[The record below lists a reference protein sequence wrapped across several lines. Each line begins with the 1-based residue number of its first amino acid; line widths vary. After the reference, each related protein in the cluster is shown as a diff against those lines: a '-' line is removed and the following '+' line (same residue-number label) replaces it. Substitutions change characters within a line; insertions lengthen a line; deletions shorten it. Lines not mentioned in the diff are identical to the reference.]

1 MAGRHTPAPER
12 PSPEL
17 PAGGEK
23 RGFTQKLLDGIERV
37 GNKVP
42 HPAIIFAGLCVFV
55 IVLSAVLSL
64 FNVSVTH
71 EVAETAP
78 AAPISQPLTDEI
90 EGGTQSP
97 DAVNELPDSAAADV
111 VIRTE
116 TTEIKSLLSLDGIRF
131 LFTSFV
137 DNFAGFSVVAVILVA
152 MLGVGVAEESG
163 LMGALIRKLVRVA
176 PRSAVTFIIVF
187 VGMLSSIAS
196 DAGYLIL
203 IPLAAAAFVS
213 VGKHPLA
220 GLAAAYAGVSAGFAV
235 NILITPSDGVLTEVT
250 NEAIHLVDP
259 NTSIGI
265 TSNLWFN
272 IASTIFVTFV
282 IVFVSSRLIEPR
294 LGRYEQEPAAVAA
307 GGSSVAAGS
316 VAAGS
321 GADGS
326 GGNGSGENGSGG
338 NGSGGEG
345 SGGDGSGG
353 PGTATEDAVD
363 AAGEARGLR
372 YAGIAVLASLAVVLL
387 LAIPSWGPLRNPDT
401 GSLIDDAPLM
411 TSLIVI
417 ITIIFLLAGIGYGR
431 GAGTLTTSTAVI
443 NAITKTW
450 AGLAGLLFMLFLI
463 SQFIAYFNYSNMPV
477 VASVGMADLLE
488 RADIGAVWLLIGFIL
503 VIALL
508 DIIIPGMLPKWAI
521 FAPVF
526 IPLFIRLDVA
536 PQTLLA
542 AYRVGDSPMNVV
554 TPLMVYLPFIV
565 IVAQRYMKRAGLGTI
580 ISLMIPYSLVVL
592 VAWVVF
598 FAAWFLLGIPMGPGY
613 PSHL

>member
-1 MAGRHTPAPER
+1 MAGKDIPVSDAPV
-12 PSPEL
+12 PEL
-17 PAGGEK
+17 PVKAE
-23 RGFTQKLLDGIERV
+23 RGFTQRLLDGIERV

-42 HPAIIFAGLCVFV
+42 HPAVIFAGLCVFV
-55 IVLSAVLSL
+55 ILLSAVLSL

-71 EVAETAP
+71 EVAESVPTAQV
-78 AAPISQPLTDEI
+78 SQQITDEI
-90 EGGTQSP
+90 EGGTQNP
-97 DAVNELPDSAAADV
+97 DAVTKLPDSAATDIA
-111 VIRTE
+111 IKTE

-131 LFTSFV
+131 LFTSLV
-137 DNFAGFSVVAVILVA
+137 DNFAGFSVVAVILIA

-163 LMGALIRKLVRVA
+163 LMGALIRRLVKVA
-176 PRSAVTFIIVF
+176 PRWALTSIIVF
-187 VGMLSSIAS
+187 VGVLSSIAS

-203 IPLAAAAFVS
+203 IPLAAAAFFS

-220 GLAAAYAGVSAGFAV
+220 GLAAAYAGVAAGFAV

-259 NTSIGI
+259 GTSIGI

-272 IASTIFVTFV
+272 IASTIFVTVV
-282 IVFVSSRLIEPR
+282 IVLVSSRIIEPR
-294 LGRYEQEPAAVAA
+294 LGRYVPDQAVVLAGAGTGGAGDGGTGAAETGGAGSGGGTGEVEPAA
-307 GGSSVAAGS
+307 
-316 VAAGS
+316 
-321 GADGS
+321 
-326 GGNGSGENGSGG
+326 
-338 NGSGGEG
+338 
-345 SGGDGSGG
+345 
-353 PGTATEDAVD
+353 EDAIDPVL
-363 AAGEARGLR
+363 EARGLR
-372 YAGIAVLASLAVVLL
+372 YAGYAVLAALAVVLL
-387 LAIPSWGPLRNPDT
+387 LSIPSWGPLRNADT

-431 GAGTLTTSTAVI
+431 GAGTLTTSTGVI

-526 IPLFIRLDVA
+526 IPLFIRLNVA

-565 IVAQRYMKRAGLGTI
+565 IVAQRYRRSAGLGTI
-580 ISLMIPYSLVVL
+580 ISLMIPYALIVL
-592 VAWVVF
+592 VAWVAF
-598 FAAWFLLGIPMGPGY
+598 FAVWFLVGLPMGPGY

>member
-1 MAGRHTPAPER
+1 MAGRHTPAPDAT
-12 PSPEL
+12 SPDL
-17 PAGGEK
+17 PAEGPEK

-55 IVLSAVLSL
+55 ILLSAVLSL

-71 EVAETAP
+71 EVAESVPT
-78 AAPISQPLTDEI
+78 SQVSQQITDEI

-97 DAVNELPDSAAADV
+97 DAVNKLPDSAATD
-111 VIRTE
+111 IQIKTE
-116 TTEIKSLLSLDGIRF
+116 TTEIESLLSLDGIRF
-131 LFTSFV
+131 LFTSLV

-163 LMGALIRKLVRVA
+163 LMGALIRKLVKVA
-176 PRSAVTFIIVF
+176 PRWAITSIIVF
-187 VGMLSSIAS
+187 VGVLSSIAS

-203 IPLAAAAFVS
+203 IPLAAAAFLT

-220 GLAAAYAGVSAGFAV
+220 GLAAAYAGVAAGFAV

-265 TSNLWFN
+265 TSNLWFS
-272 IASTIFVTFV
+272 IVSAIFVTAV
-282 IVFVSSRLIEPR
+282 IVLVSSRIIEPR
-294 LGRYEQEPAAVAA
+294 LGRYVPDAAVALA
-307 GGSSVAAGS
+307 GAGAG
-316 VAAGS
+316 AAGS
-321 GADGS
+321 GGAAGADPGAA
-326 GGNGSGENGSGG
+326 
-338 NGSGGEG
+338 
-345 SGGDGSGG
+345 GDSVADPGQDSAAG
-353 PGTATEDAVD
+353 PAEVEPATEDAIDTV
-363 AAGEARGLR
+363 AESRGLR
-372 YAGIAVLASLAVVLL
+372 YAGYAVLAALAVVLL

-431 GAGTLTTSTAVI
+431 GAGTLTTSTGVI

-450 AGLAGLLFMLFLI
+450 AGLSGLLFMLFLI

-488 RADIGAVWLLIGFIL
+488 RADIGAVWLLIGFVL

-565 IVAQRYMKRAGLGTI
+565 IVAQRYRKSAGLGTI
-580 ISLMIPYSLVVL
+580 ISLMIPFALVVL
-592 VAWVVF
+592 VAWTAF
-598 FAAWFLLGIPMGPGY
+598 FAIWFALGIPMGPGY

>member
-1 MAGRHTPAPER
+1 VAGSGTTASTTPSADAP
-12 PSPEL
+12 
-17 PAGGEK
+17 GGDPK
-23 RGFTQKLLDGIERV
+23 GGFVQRLLDGIERV

-55 IVLSAVLSL
+55 IVLSAVLSS

-71 EVAETAP
+71 EVAETATTSGTQY
-78 AAPISQPLTDEI
+78 PITDQI
-90 EGGTQSP
+90 EGGTT
-97 DAVNELPDSAAADV
+97 DLEAVPAPKEQHAQDV

-116 TTEIKSLLSLDGIRF
+116 TTKIESLLSLDGIRF
-131 LFTSFV
+131 LFTSLV

-163 LMGALIRKLVRVA
+163 LMGALIRGLVRMA

-259 NTSIGI
+259 DMSIGI

-282 IVFVSSRLIEPR
+282 IVFVSSRIIEPR
-294 LGRYEQEPAAVAA
+294 LGAYEPERAAVAA
-307 GGSSVAAGS
+307 GAGD
-316 VAAGS
+316 AGVT
-321 GADGS
+321 GAGAGA
-326 GGNGSGENGSGG
+326 GGGAGPE
-338 NGSGGEG
+338 GEG
-345 SGGDGSGG
+345 TQGE
-353 PGTATEDAVD
+353 GTQGEGTQGEGTQGEGTEGERTQDEPVD
-363 AAGEARGLR
+363 AAAEARGLR
-372 YAGIAVLASLAVVLL
+372 YAGIAVLGVVAVVLL
-387 LAIPSWGPLRNPDT
+387 LSIPSWGPLRNPVT
-401 GSLIDDAPLM
+401 GSLVNDAPLM

-417 ITIIFLLAGIGYGR
+417 ITVIFLLAGIGYGR
-431 GAGTLTTSTAVI
+431 GARTLTTSTDVI

-450 AGLAGLLFMLFLI
+450 ASLAGLLFMLFLI
-463 SQFIAYFNYSNMPV
+463 SQFIAYFNYSNMPT

-488 RADIGAVWLLIGFIL
+488 RANIGAVWLLVGFIL

-526 IPLFIRLDVA
+526 IPLFIRLGVA

-565 IVAQRYMKRAGLGTI
+565 IVAQRYRKSAGLGTI
-580 ISLMIPYSLVVL
+580 ISLMIPYSLIVL
-592 VAWVVF
+592 ATWIAF
-598 FAAWFLLGIPMGPGY
+598 FAVWFLLHLPMGPGY

>member
-1 MAGRHTPAPER
+1 MADPQTPAAPGAPDPGPDETAR
-12 PSPEL
+12 TADA
-17 PAGGEK
+17 PAPAHPDGAEPK
-23 RGFTQKLLDGIERV
+23 RGFTQRLLDGIERV

-55 IVLSAVLSL
+55 ILLSAVLSL

-71 EVAETAP
+71 EVAD
-78 AAPISQPLTDEI
+78 AAPTSQVSHQVTDEI
-90 EGGTQSP
+90 EGGTQSA
-97 DAVNELPDSAAADV
+97 DAVNQQPHSDAADIT
-111 VIRTE
+111 IRTE

-131 LFTSFV
+131 LFTSLV

-163 LMGALIRKLVRVA
+163 LMGALIRKLVKVA
-176 PRSAVTFIIVF
+176 PRWALPTIIVF
-187 VGMLSSIAS
+187 VGVLSSIAS

-203 IPLAAAAFVS
+203 IPLAAAAYAS
-213 VGKHPLA
+213 VGRHPLA
-220 GLAAAYAGVSAGFAV
+220 GLAAAYAGVAAGFAV

-259 NTSIGI
+259 GTSIGI

-272 IASTIFVTFV
+272 IASTIFVTAV
-282 IVFVSSRLIEPR
+282 IVFVSSRIIEPR
-294 LGRYEQEPAAVAA
+294 LGRYEADPVGIGGTAHGASGSAPAE
-307 GGSSVAAGS
+307 
-316 VAAGS
+316 S
-321 GADGS
+321 GA
-326 GGNGSGENGSGG
+326 
-338 NGSGGEG
+338 
-345 SGGDGSGG
+345 
-353 PGTATEDAVD
+353 ATVTEEAVD
-363 AAGEARGLR
+363 TLAESRGLR
-372 YAGIAVLASLAVVLL
+372 YAGYFVLATIAVVLL
-387 LAIPSWGPLRNPDT
+387 LAIPSWGPLRNADT
-401 GSLIDDAPLM
+401 GSLVNDAPLM

-431 GAGTLTTSTAVI
+431 GAGTLTTSTGVI

-488 RADIGAVWLLIGFIL
+488 RANIGAVWLLIGFIL

-526 IPLFIRLDVA
+526 IPLFIRLNVA

-565 IVAQRYMKRAGLGTI
+565 IVAQRYRKSAGLGTI
-580 ISLMIPYSLVVL
+580 ISLMIPYSLIVL
-592 VAWVVF
+592 VTWVAF
-598 FAAWFLLGIPMGPGY
+598 FAAWFLLHLPMGPGY

>member
-1 MAGRHTPAPER
+1 MAGRHTTAPGT

-17 PAGGEK
+17 PAATEEK

-55 IVLSAVLSL
+55 IILSAVLSL

-71 EVAETAP
+71 EVAEAAP

-97 DAVNELPDSAAADV
+97 DAVNQLPHSTADDV

-163 LMGALIRKLVRVA
+163 LMGALIRKLVKVA

-203 IPLAAAAFVS
+203 IPLAAAAFLS

-259 NTSIGI
+259 DTSIGI

-294 LGRYEQEPAAVAA
+294 LGRYEPEPAAVL
-307 GGSSVAAGS
+307 AGS
-316 VAAGS
+316 GSGAAGS
-321 GADGS
+321 GGAGAVASGGAGS
-326 GGNGSGENGSGG
+326 GGA
-338 NGSGGEG
+338 G
-345 SGGDGSGG
+345 SGGDA
-353 PGTATEDAVD
+353 GTETAAEDAVD
-363 AAGEARGLR
+363 TAAEARGLR
-372 YAGIAVLASLAVVLL
+372 YASIAVLATLAVVLL
-387 LAIPSWGPLRNPDT
+387 LAIPSWGPLRNADT

-526 IPLFIRLDVA
+526 IPLFIRLNVA

-542 AYRVGDSPMNVV
+542 AYRLGDSPMNVV

-565 IVAQRYMKRAGLGTI
+565 IVAQRYRKSAGLGTI
-580 ISLMIPYSLVVL
+580 ISLMIPFALIVL
-592 VAWVVF
+592 LTWTIF

>member
-1 MAGRHTPAPER
+1 VAGKHVPVSDPE
-12 PSPEL
+12 SPEA
-17 PAGGEK
+17 PAEQH
-23 RGFTQKLLDGIERV
+23 RGFTQRLLDGIERV

-55 IVLSAVLSL
+55 ILLSALLSL
-64 FNVSVTH
+64 FDVSVTH
-71 EVAETAP
+71 EVAEPAAP
-78 AAPISQPLTDEI
+78 AAVSQQYTDQV
-90 EGGTQSP
+90 EGGTQDP
-97 DAVNELPDSAAADV
+97 DAVSQRPSSAGDDV
-111 VIRTE
+111 VIKTE

-131 LFTSFV
+131 LFTSLV

-163 LMGALIRKLVRVA
+163 LMGALIRKLVSVA
-176 PRSAVTFIIVF
+176 PRWAVTLIIVF

-203 IPLAAAAFVS
+203 IPLAAAAFLS

-259 NTSIGI
+259 DTSIGI

-272 IASTIFVTFV
+272 IASTIFVTAV
-282 IVFVSSRLIEPR
+282 IVLVSSRIIEPR
-294 LGRYEQEPAAVAA
+294 LGRYVPEQGDPPAGSGGGGTG
-307 GGSSVAAGS
+307 GGSS
-316 VAAGS
+316 AGS
-321 GADGS
+321 G
-326 GGNGSGENGSGG
+326 GG
-338 NGSGGEG
+338 
-345 SGGDGSGG
+345 GGDGGG
-353 PGTATEDAVD
+353 GAAGDGAAGDGTAVDGTAVDVAAEPALD

-372 YAGIAVLASLAVVLL
+372 YAGFAVLGTLAVVLL

-401 GSLIDDAPLM
+401 GSLIEDAPLM

-417 ITIIFLLAGIGYGR
+417 ITVMFLLAGIGYGR
-431 GAGTLTTSTAVI
+431 GARTLTSSTHVI

-450 AGLAGLLFMLFLI
+450 SGLAGLLFMLFLI

-488 RADIGAVWLLIGFIL
+488 RADIGAVWLLIGFVL

-542 AYRVGDSPMNVV
+542 AYRLGDSPMNVV

-565 IVAQRYMKRAGLGTI
+565 IVAQRYLKKAGLGTI

-592 VAWVVF
+592 LAWTAF
-598 FAAWFLLGIPMGPGY
+598 FAVWFLLGLPMGPGY